1 MCSML
6 TIKYI
11 GFSYSIFHSIIY
23 QKKRKNVFG
32 MVEVFYLL
40 VPGVVLA
47 HQRNPPHGERRRPL
61 HCPQPKI
68 SNRSKDY
75 WKFSAQF
82 WWKAYYCVKS
92 KHLQNMLLRGQS
104 SSQYEVTKCS
114 PSINHKR
121 SPSCHKLVKS

>member
-1 MCSML
+1 
-6 TIKYI
+6 
-11 GFSYSIFHSIIY
+11 
-23 QKKRKNVFG
+23 

-47 HQRNPPHGERRRPL
+47 HQRNPPHAERRRPL

-75 WKFSAQF
+75 LKFSAQF

-104 SSQYEVTKCS
+104 SSQYKVTKCS
-114 PSINHKR
+114 LSTGLQKLWYPSIRDTSTWSKFEAHGGHGDVFLFSN
-121 SPSCHKLVKS
+121 LGAL